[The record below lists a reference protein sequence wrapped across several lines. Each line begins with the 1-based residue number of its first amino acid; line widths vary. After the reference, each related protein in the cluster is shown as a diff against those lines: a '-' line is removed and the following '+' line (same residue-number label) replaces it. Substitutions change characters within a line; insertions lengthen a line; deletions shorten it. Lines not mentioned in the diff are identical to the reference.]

1 MSDFFNRSGGSQV
14 LTDLEVDGTTVV
26 VDEDNNRVGMGTDAP
41 QVTLQVQKGT
51 TQATIDAAT
60 TAQTTAV
67 FSSDLAA
74 SSGNAL
80 YNRVILLSKSGGN
93 VSLNFGDES
102 DVDIGGLIYDN
113 TNDSMII
120 RTNNATR
127 VTVDSSGNLTST
139 GDISAAGLS
148 VDSDVTATTNHTTVA
163 ATIDYDATGIIASG
177 QTGNNV
183 GLDLDINSNSPTM
196 VGTVNNTGLDIDLTG
211 GTSGTQTNIGI
222 DVNVTGA
229 DTNYAAILNGGNVG
243 IGTTSPLTTLHV
255 AGAAPY
261 QALQNTT
268 AENGEGGCES
278 RILFADHTGTAL
290 AQIEGSHSGTADDT
304 KGKLNLFTHTGSAL
318 TAALTIDD
326 TQLATFSGD
335 VNVAGTTAHA
345 ASITVDGATASVA
358 LKEMANA
365 PADTAAFG
373 QLWVKTATPNELY
386 FTTDAGNDIQIT
398 SGTATAGGGG
408 SVTANDASL
417 ILATRIFS

>member
-80 YNRVILLSKSGGN
+80 YNRVILLAKSGGN

-102 DVDIGGLIYDN
+102 AVDIGGLIYDN
-113 TNDSMII
+113 TNDSMVL

-127 VTVDSSGNLTST
+127 VTVDSSGS
-139 GDISAAGLS
+139 
-148 VDSDVTATTNHTTVA
+148 
-163 ATIDYDATGIIASG
+163 
-177 QTGNNV
+177 
-183 GLDLDINSNSPTM
+183 
-196 VGTVNNTGLDIDLTG
+196 
-211 GTSGTQTNIGI
+211 
-222 DVNVTGA
+222 
-229 DTNYAAILNGGNVG
+229 VG
-243 IGTTSPLTTLHV
+243 IGTPTPLTPLHV

-261 QALQNTT
+261 QALQNT
-268 AENGEGGCES
+268 AVENGEGGCES
-278 RILFADHTGTAL
+278 RILFADHSGTAL

-318 TAALTIDD
+318 TAALTIDEA
-326 TQLATFSGD
+326 QLATFSGD
-335 VNVAGTTAHA
+335 VIVAGTTEHA

-386 FTTDAGNDIQIT
+386 FTTDAGDDIQLT
-398 SGTATAGGGG
+398 SGTASAGGGG
-408 SVTANDASL
+408 GATLDANL
-417 ILATRIFS
+417 IFHTQVFGR